1 MKIQGKFSWSMKISI
16 FTGNSWVMSFCNPL
30 KTHEIK
36 DHEKFAFE
44 FMSFSAPL
52 KAHEKNAIF
61 MGISWFLYTII
72 IKHFM
77 GHEYGNF
84 HRVFMD
90 FFMDFSWHKT
100 MKIPLILTM
109 KIQ

>member
-77 GHEYGNF
+77 GHEMEIFTG
-84 HRVFMD
+84 
-90 FFMDFSWHKT
+90 FSWTFSWIFHGTK
-100 MKIPLILTM
+100 
-109 KIQ
+109 Q